1 MGVNSIS
8 ILHDLHDLN
17 IFVFFKRRE
26 DKETKEN

>member
-8 ILHDLHDLN
+8 ILHDLN